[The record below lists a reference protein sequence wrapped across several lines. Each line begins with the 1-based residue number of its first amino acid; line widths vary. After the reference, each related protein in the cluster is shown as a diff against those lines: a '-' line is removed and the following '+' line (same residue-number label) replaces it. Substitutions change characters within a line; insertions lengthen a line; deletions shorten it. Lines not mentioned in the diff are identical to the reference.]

1 MVKCAY
7 LFFPGGDA
15 GAAGNSRR
23 QLPADRR
30 TLTPSSFP
38 AFNFR
43 LASALFGA
51 KVCILVGDSEQT
63 WSLIPKTSVCCRTLP
78 PLGGSGGFLNEDFPQ

>member
-38 AFNFR
+38 AFNFH

-63 WSLIPKTSVCCRTLP
+63 DSKDVCVLSHSPATRWQWR
-78 PLGGSGGFLNEDFPQ
+78 FPE